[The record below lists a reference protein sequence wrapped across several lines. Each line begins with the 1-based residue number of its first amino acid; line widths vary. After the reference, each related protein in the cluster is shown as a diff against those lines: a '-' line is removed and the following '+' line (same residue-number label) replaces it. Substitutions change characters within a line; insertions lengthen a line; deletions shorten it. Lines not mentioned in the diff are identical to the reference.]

1 MSEGEQ
7 RIAAVTGASGGIGR
21 AIALRLAAT
30 GAMVEIASRNEA
42 EGAATV
48 AAIEETGGIG
58 RFTRVDVAIPDQV
71 EGWIAEL
78 HGRRGRLDW
87 LVNNAGTSGG
97 WVRIEDQGPGE
108 FERLL
113 AVNVLSACCA
123 LRAALPLMRAQG
135 HGSIVNVGSTASVQG
150 IGMMSVYSATK
161 HAILG
166 LTRGAALEN
175 ADVPIRV
182 NCICPGIIDT
192 DLMREIEGAVSPDE
206 PEAALTAFA
215 ATVPMKRYGS
225 PAEIAAAVEFLL
237 GEDSGYVTG
246 TGLTV
251 DGGVMSGV

>member
-1 MSEGEQ
+1 MSEGEK
-7 RIAAVTGASGGIGR
+7 RVAAVTGASGGIGR
-21 AIALRLAAT
+21 AIALRMAAA
-30 GAMVEIASRNEA
+30 GADVEIASRNEA
-42 EGAATV
+42 EGSATV
-48 AAIEETGGIG
+48 AAVAEAGGSAV
-58 RFTRVDVAIPDQV
+58 FTPVDVAVPEQI
-71 EGWIAEL
+71 EGWIAAL
-78 HGRRGRLDW
+78 HERRGRLDW

-97 WVRIEDQGPGE
+97 WVRIEDQSPAE
-108 FERLL
+108 YERLF
-113 AVNVLSACCA
+113 AVNVISVCCA
-123 LRAALPLMRAQG
+123 LRAAIPLMRAQG
-135 HGSIVNVGSTASVQG
+135 SGAIVNLGSTASVQG

-192 DLMREIEGAVSPDE
+192 DLMREIEGAVSPGQ
-206 PEAALTAFA
+206 PAAALEAFA
-215 ATVPMKRYGS
+215 ATVQMKRYGN
-225 PAEIAAAVEFLL
+225 PEEIADAVHFLL